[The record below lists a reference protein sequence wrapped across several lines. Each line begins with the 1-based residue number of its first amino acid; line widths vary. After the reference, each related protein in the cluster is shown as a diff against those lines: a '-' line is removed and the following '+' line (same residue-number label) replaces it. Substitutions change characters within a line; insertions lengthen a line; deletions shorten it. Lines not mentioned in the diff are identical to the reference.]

1 MGLYTFLYENLLYR
15 LYGEFSAKRDMSS
28 RSGRLYSGRQGGG
41 PLGPKS
47 SLADDTDDSP
57 SPGGC
62 AYIQFNYV

>member
-1 MGLYTFLYENLLYR
+1 MLAVAFYYKFPTFDSER
-15 LYGEFSAKRDMSS
+15 EGGFSAKRDMSS

-62 AYIQFNYV
+62 AYT